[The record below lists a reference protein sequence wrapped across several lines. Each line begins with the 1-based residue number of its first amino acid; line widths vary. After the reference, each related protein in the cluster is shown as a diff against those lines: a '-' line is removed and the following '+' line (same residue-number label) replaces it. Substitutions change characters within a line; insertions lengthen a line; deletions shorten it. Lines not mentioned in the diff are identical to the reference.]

1 MVEALLAR
9 CAAGVAVAE
18 VADDAAEAVGHVG
31 RRCGRPPPWRPA
43 DAFVVGGGEQRAEG
57 KGREKKMASGSD
69 GGRRQGGGGGS
80 ESDRGTKL
88 YV

>member
-18 VADDAAEAVGHVG
+18 VADHAAEAVGHVG
-31 RRCGRPPPWRPA
+31 RCA
-43 DAFVVGGGEQRAEG
+43 AFVVGGGEQRAEG

>member
-31 RRCGRPPPWRPA
+31 RCA
-43 DAFVVGGGEQRAEG
+43 AFVVGGGEQRR
-57 KGREKKMASGSD
+57 GREKKMASGS
-69 GGRRQGGGGGS
+69 GVGESEEAGRWWW